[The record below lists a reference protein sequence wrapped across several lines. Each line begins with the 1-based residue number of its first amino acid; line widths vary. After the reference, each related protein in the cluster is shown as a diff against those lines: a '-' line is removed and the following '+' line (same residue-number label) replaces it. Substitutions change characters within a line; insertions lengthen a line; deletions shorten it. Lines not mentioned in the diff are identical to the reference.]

1 MVDAPRLRVLLQR
14 LESRCARLGA
24 YAALPAQEYLA
35 AAERVDASKYL
46 LVTVIEDA
54 LSAANHVIAAEGYRP
69 PSDYADAF
77 RSLAEAG
84 VLEAGLSDRL
94 QAMARFRNVLVHGY
108 ADVDDRRVHGFLRD
122 DLKDLRAF
130 VAAIV
135 TAFPGPAPDL
145 QA

>member
-1 MVDAPRLRVLLQR
+1 VVDAPRLRVLLQR
-14 LESRCARLGA
+14 LEARCRRLDG
-24 YAALPAQEYLA
+24 YAALPVEEFLA
-35 AAERVDASKYL
+35 AAERADASKYL

-54 LSAANHVIAAEGYRP
+54 LSATNHVIAAEGYRP

-84 VLEAGLSDRL
+84 VLDAGLSDRL
-94 QAMARFRNVLVHGY
+94 QAMARFRNLLVHGY
-108 ADVDDRRVHGFLRD
+108 ADVDDRRVHGYLRD

-135 TAFPGPAPDL
+135 TAFPGPEPDRL
-145 QA
+145 G